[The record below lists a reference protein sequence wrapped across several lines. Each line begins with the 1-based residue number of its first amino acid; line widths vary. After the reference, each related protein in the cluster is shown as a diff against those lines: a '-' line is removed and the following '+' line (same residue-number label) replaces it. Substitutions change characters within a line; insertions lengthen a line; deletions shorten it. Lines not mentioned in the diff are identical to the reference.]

1 VPLDQTV
8 AWLTGLAPRGV
19 IEFVPKTD
27 PTVNRMLALREDIF
41 TDYDEAAFTQCLAGA
56 ARIVRSEIVSAHGRR
71 LFWYDRSH

>member
-8 AWLTGLAPRGV
+8 AWLTGLAPCGV

-27 PTVNRMLALREDIF
+27 PTVHRMLALREDIF
-41 TDYDEAAFTQCLAGA
+41 PDYDEAAFTRSLAAA
-56 ARIVRSEIVSAHGRR
+56 ARIVRSETVSAHGRR